1 MKRIL
6 TGVALLALTTHS
18 FAQTPAIG
26 SDKPT
31 VAQIKLTNDYAKQ
44 VDKLIDQKDVDRII
58 KTLSADDM
66 QGRGI
71 YSPGIDKA
79 ATFIE
84 DEFKKAG
91 LVPMPGDTKGFR
103 QEWEL
108 ATVAPISS
116 SVTING
122 KAVPADSVK
131 ITTSA
136 AAINWNNS
144 KDVQVVYLSA
154 DKDYAKETAAYAKS
168 GKKLLIITDH
178 KFAANL
184 TGGGG
189 RRGGGGRGMKVN
201 DDQVLAYVIGNF
213 GEVKSFTVNYSAN
226 VTKRPLFNV
235 AGMIPGKSNNGEY
248 VVFSGHYDHLGIVKG
263 NKVVEKDTVIN
274 GNKVVLSKDSI
285 ANGADDDASGT
296 TAVITLAK
304 YFKKLNNNERTL
316 IFIAFTGEESGD
328 LGSGHFG
335 ETADPSK
342 AVAMFNI
349 EMIGLASKWGK
360 NSAYITGFER
370 SDFGAILQKN
380 LAGTAFQFHPD
391 PYPTERLFT
400 RSDNWALA
408 QYGVAAHTISTV
420 QMIPVDIYYHTVK
433 DEYSTLDVSNITATI
448 KAIALSSHT
457 IISGQD
463 TPTKITDLSRN

>member
-6 TGVALLALTTHS
+6 TAVVLVAIATHS
-18 FAQTPAIG
+18 FGQTPVIG

-31 VAQIKLTNDYAKQ
+31 AAQIKLTTDYAKQ
-44 VDKLIDQKDVDRII
+44 VDKLIDQNDVDRII
-58 KTLSADDM
+58 KTLADDNM
-66 QGRGI
+66 EGRGI
-71 YSPGIDKA
+71 YTRGIDKA

-84 DEFKKAG
+84 SEFKKAG
-91 LVPMPGDTKGFR
+91 LVPMPGDNNGFR
-103 QEWEL
+103 QQWEL
-108 ATVAPISS
+108 ATVVPVSS

-122 KAVPADSVK
+122 KVVPADSVK
-131 ITTSA
+131 ITTSTA
-136 AAINWNNS
+136 TLNWNNS
-144 KDVQVVYLSA
+144 KDVQIVYLSA

-178 KFAANL
+178 KFAPNPNA
-184 TGGGG
+184 GGG
-189 RRGGGGRGMKVN
+189 RRGGGGGGRGMKVN
-201 DDQVLAYVIGNF
+201 DDQVLAYVFGNY
-213 GEVKSFTVNYSAN
+213 GDVKSFTVNYSAT
-226 VTKRPLFNV
+226 VTKKPLFNV
-235 AGMIPGKSNNGEY
+235 AGMIPGKSKTGEY
-248 VVFSGHYDHLGIVKG
+248 VVFSGHYDHLGIKKG
-263 NKVVEKDTVIN
+263 GQATGKETTAV
-274 GNKVVLSKDSI
+274 DSI
-285 ANGADDDASGT
+285 FNGADDDASGT

-335 ETADPSK
+335 ETADPTK

-349 EMIGLASKWGK
+349 EMIGLASKWGQ

-370 SDFGAILQKN
+370 SDFGPILQKN
-380 LAGTAFQFHPD
+380 LAGTGFEFHPD

-408 QYGVAAHTISTV
+408 QYGVPAHTISTV
-420 QMIPVDIYYHTVK
+420 QMIPTDIYYHKVT
-433 DEYSTLDVSNITATI
+433 DEYSTLDVNNITATI
-448 KAIALSSHT
+448 KAIALSSRT

-463 TPTKITDLSRN
+463 TPTKITDLSRTK